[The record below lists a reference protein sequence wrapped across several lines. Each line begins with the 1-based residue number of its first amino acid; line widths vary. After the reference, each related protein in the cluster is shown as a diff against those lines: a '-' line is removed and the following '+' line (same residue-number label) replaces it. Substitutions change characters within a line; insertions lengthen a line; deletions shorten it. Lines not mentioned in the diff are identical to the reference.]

1 LAAAG
6 GAAGRL
12 GQNITLSI
20 QDTDTPSMKNPSPP
34 ESLPADPQPVGDA
47 QAAAAPT
54 RNKRL
59 WVLALGTAALWNL
72 DPAFGEMAEM
82 IGMIACAGNKTLAKD
97 AIAQMRSK
105 ADSLRAQIPPLPASA
120 LTKVVR
126 RAEAACGAVL
136 DKGVRVKEV
145 QASWDHF
152 VACVRALP
160 DKHR

>member
-1 LAAAG
+1 M
-6 GAAGRL
+6 
-12 GQNITLSI
+12 N
-20 QDTDTPSMKNPSPP
+20 NPIPP
-34 ESLPADPQPVGDA
+34 EPPATGLPAADGGQP
-47 QAAAAPT
+47 AASPA

-97 AIAQMRSK
+97 AIAQMRHK
-105 ADSLRAQIPPLPASA
+105 ADTLRTQIPPLPASA

-160 DKHR
+160 DKHK